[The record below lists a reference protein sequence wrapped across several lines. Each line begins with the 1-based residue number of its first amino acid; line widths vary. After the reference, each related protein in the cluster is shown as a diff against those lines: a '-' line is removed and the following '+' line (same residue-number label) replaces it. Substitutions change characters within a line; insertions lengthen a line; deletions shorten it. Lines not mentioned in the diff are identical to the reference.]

1 MISSNGPI
9 LSSSHAFETY
19 ITKSNPF
26 AALSSP
32 PVDNSS
38 QFSIFANWKSV
49 MSVKELRRE
58 RSWSQEQLAEVSG
71 LSLRTIQR
79 IESSGKAGCGS
90 INALASAFDIDDVAL
105 RLELTMSK
113 SSSGW
118 KSRPAWVRALFLGS
132 GRVRM
137 DKSQHILV
145 ERFAVA
151 AGIMFV
157 FVGVF
162 GTNGSLVSESAEVP
176 MVLCGSFMLLAAYLT
191 SLVVRIGN
199 RHSVWSWVGPR
210 ED

>member
-1 MISSNGPI
+1 
-9 LSSSHAFETY
+9 
-19 ITKSNPF
+19 
-26 AALSSP
+26 
-32 PVDNSS
+32 
-38 QFSIFANWKSV
+38 
-49 MSVKELRRE
+49 
-58 RSWSQEQLAEVSG
+58 
-71 LSLRTIQR
+71 
-79 IESSGKAGCGS
+79 
-90 INALASAFDIDDVAL
+90 
-105 RLELTMSK
+105 MSK